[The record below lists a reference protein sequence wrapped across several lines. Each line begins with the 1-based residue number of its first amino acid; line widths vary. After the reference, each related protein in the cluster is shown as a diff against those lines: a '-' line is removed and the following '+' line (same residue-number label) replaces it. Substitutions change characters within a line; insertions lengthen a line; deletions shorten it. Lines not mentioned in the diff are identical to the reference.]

1 MSPAL
6 GPLLFQTQFHQ
17 SSQTPPGHH
26 LTFLDQEALAAG
38 LLAFASLFGTVK
50 GNLLL
55 QR

>member
-6 GPLLFQTQFHQ
+6 GPLPFQTQFHQ
-17 SSQTPPGHH
+17 SIQTPPGHH

-38 LLAFASLFGTVK
+38 LLVFASLFGTGK